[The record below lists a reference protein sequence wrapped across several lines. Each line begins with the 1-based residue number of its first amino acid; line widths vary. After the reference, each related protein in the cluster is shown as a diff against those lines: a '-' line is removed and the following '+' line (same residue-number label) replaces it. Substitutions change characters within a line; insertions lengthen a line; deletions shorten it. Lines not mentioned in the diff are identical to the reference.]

1 MLTHD
6 LSLLPLR
13 SVRITMKRL
22 SRCADLRAA
31 CDSSTALIYNSLLFR
46 FPVPIDNTSSPKVS
60 GGDDKYR
67 VTAGWRLCWVDFVV
81 LGPLSA

>member
-60 GGDDKYR
+60 GGDKYR
-67 VTAGWRLCWVDFVV
+67 VTAGWRLGWVDFVV
-81 LGPLSA
+81 IVPLSV